1 MESKDGLPIKS
12 FKNAKAWE
20 AWLKKNQQSG
30 GLWLMFYKKDA
41 GVATVTYPEAVET
54 ALCYGW
60 IDGQANKLD
69 ERAYLQRFTP
79 RRPKGLWSKKN
90 VERAEKLIAA
100 GRMKP
105 GGLKEVE
112 AAKADGRWDAA
123 YDAPAN
129 SEIPKDFLKL
139 LSKNAKAKKFFAGLN
154 KTNRFAI
161 TWRLQTAMKPATREK
176 RMQVIM
182 GMLERGETYH

>member
-1 MESKDGLPIKS
+1 MESKDDLPIKS

>member
-1 MESKDGLPIKS
+1 
-12 FKNAKAWE
+12 
-20 AWLKKNQQSG
+20 
-30 GLWLMFYKKDA
+30 
-41 GVATVTYPEAVET
+41 
-54 ALCYGW
+54 
-60 IDGQANKLD
+60 
-69 ERAYLQRFTP
+69 
-79 RRPKGLWSKKN
+79 
-90 VERAEKLIAA
+90 
-100 GRMKP
+100 MKP

>member
-1 MESKDGLPIKS
+1 MESKAGLPIKS

-79 RRPKGLWSKKN
+79 RRPKSLWSKKN
-90 VERAEKLIAA
+90 VERAKKLIAA

-105 GGLKEVE
+105 NGLKEVE

-129 SEIPKDFLKL
+129 SEIPKDLLKL